1 MNTEFCRMVGQFL
14 VSEDAKHDR
23 WVTRDRVMFWLVV
36 FFIVAPLIY
45 AAKAWAAP
53 KAQGPQECVLYA
65 DMSLVVAANAKNGIP
80 RASTIKTL
88 PDIYRLTTPESREI
102 ARLIVIWLYDKTDP
116 STIDANALA
125 SGFAEEC
132 MKRGGDMDRFLV
144 GVGA

>member
-1 MNTEFCRMVGQFL
+1 MKDYFQGQHVEMTDLNKDDRSRLRPIVGA
-14 VSEDAKHDR
+14 VIAA
-23 WVTRDRVMFWLVV
+23 M
-36 FFIVAPLIY
+36 LIGSVLLY
-45 AAKAWAAP
+45 AAMAWTAP